1 MQNESMLEVQRKLI
15 ERCNQLLKDRYTK
28 KSLYE
33 AMHMTAPELN
43 HFLDEG
49 RPTDKVLQKV
59 ANHPLI
65 NMKVVKSYSL
75 IEGKE

>member
-1 MQNESMLEVQRKLI
+1 MRNESMLNVQQQLI
-15 ERCNQLLKDRYTK
+15 EKCTQLLKDRYTK

-49 RPTDKVLQKV
+49 KPTDKVLQKV

-65 NMKVVKSYSL
+65 NLEVVKSYKL
-75 IEGKE
+75 IEGKK